1 MCQNPV
7 QSSVA
12 HKETSFGFL
21 FLKFQDTLK
30 VRPDGGEKVEII
42 GDILSF
48 IKSVFRQKYRK
59 LGLNTKTWPKWF
71 LEKII
76 VAQRFFRMIIE
87 EHGIQS
93 QLVFRGKAAVA
104 KGFQLFFV
112 LAADLICIFH
122 VGGDGAKRG
131 FFSWDALFFRM
142 CQGIV
147 KSKCAAGDFILKNFS
162 GKGFKFSIFRDPMG
176 GKIAGSE
183 ACKQRQDKQQSDK
196 KRRFFSPDL
205 KRHRRSFQ
213 QDALFYHIGKL
224 RNL

>member
-1 MCQNPV
+1 MFFPVPRKASSPVISSLIGRNDFCFHETFVGQIRAFCSETGKFSIPRAFRKTQHIIVVRILDKSAALCQNPV

-76 VAQRFFRMIIE
+76 VAR
-87 EHGIQS
+87 
-93 QLVFRGKAAVA
+93 
-104 KGFQLFFV
+104 
-112 LAADLICIFH
+112 D
-122 VGGDGAKRG
+122 
-131 FFSWDALFFRM
+131 FS
-142 CQGIV
+142 V
-147 KSKCAAGDFILKNFS
+147 
-162 GKGFKFSIFRDPMG
+162 
-176 GKIAGSE
+176 
-183 ACKQRQDKQQSDK
+183 
-196 KRRFFSPDL
+196 
-205 KRHRRSFQ
+205 
-213 QDALFYHIGKL
+213 
-224 RNL
+224 

>member
-42 GDILSF
+42 GDILIF
-48 IKSVFRQKYRK
+48 IKSVFRQKYGK
-59 LGLNTKTWPKWF
+59 LGLNAETWAKWF

-87 EHGIQS
+87 EHGIQG
-93 QLVFRGKAAVA
+93 QLIFRGKTAVA
-104 KGFQLFFV
+104 ERFQLFFV

-122 VGGDGAKRG
+122 VCRDGSKSC
-131 FFSWDALFFRM
+131 FFPRDALFFRM
-142 CQGIV
+142 CKGIV
-147 KSKCAAGDFILKNFS
+147 EGEGAAGDFILKNFP
-162 GKGFKFSIFRDPMG
+162 GKSFEFSVFRDPMS
-176 GKIAGSE
+176 GKIAGSKAGE
-183 ACKQRQDKQQSDK
+183 
-196 KRRFFSPDL
+196 
-205 KRHRRSFQ
+205 
-213 QDALFYHIGKL
+213 
-224 RNL
+224 